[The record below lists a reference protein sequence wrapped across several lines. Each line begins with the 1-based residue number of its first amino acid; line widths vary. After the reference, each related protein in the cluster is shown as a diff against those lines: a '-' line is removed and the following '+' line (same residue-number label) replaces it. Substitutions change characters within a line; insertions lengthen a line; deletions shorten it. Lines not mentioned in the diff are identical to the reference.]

1 MITATM
7 GKAVTTA
14 ASMTE
19 VASMIGYD
27 LADKRIR
34 NSAPYLA
41 QPSNGA
47 LNADARAHLSLLRAR
62 LAIFLY
68 HQPLDNYEQIM
79 DVIDNSESTGE
90 IKLLLDYV
98 LAQCIAR
105 RAARLTG
112 AAAPH

>member
-1 MITATM
+1 MI
-7 GKAVTTA
+7 
-14 ASMTE
+14 SYE
-19 VASMIGYD
+19 

-41 QPSNGA
+41 QPSNGE
-47 LNADARAHLSLLRAR
+47 LNADARALITLLRAR

-68 HQPLDNYEQIM
+68 RQPLDNYEQIM
-79 DVIDNSESTGE
+79 DAIDNSESIGE
-90 IKLLLDYV
+90 IKLLLDYA

-105 RAARLTG
+105 RAARLNG